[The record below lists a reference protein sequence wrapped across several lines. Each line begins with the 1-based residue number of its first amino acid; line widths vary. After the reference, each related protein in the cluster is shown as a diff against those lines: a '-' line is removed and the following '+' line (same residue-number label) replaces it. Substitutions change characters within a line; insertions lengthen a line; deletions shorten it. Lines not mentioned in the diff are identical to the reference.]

1 MHYKLAPKLRAYLA
15 SPQLTF
21 AKDDTSCSAA
31 VPADPEPREPGPD
44 QPGGGGAGAGAGAGT
59 GAGAGAGAGETG
71 GGAAGGAGAGGA
83 ATNQTGVFCV
93 YNGFGFIFTFPR
105 IWKHTST
112 GEPNNNEREWKCEA
126 NCGNCALD
134 ICSCSFDLRTLI
146 GKVLKNS

>member
-1 MHYKLAPKLRAYLA
+1 MHYKLAPKLRASLA

-44 QPGGGGAGAGAGAGT
+44 QPGGGGAGET

-71 GGAAGGAGAGGA
+71 GGGAGGA
-83 ATNQTGVFCV
+83 ATNETGVFCV

-105 IWKHTST
+105 I
-112 GEPNNNEREWKCEA
+112 
-126 NCGNCALD
+126 
-134 ICSCSFDLRTLI
+134 
-146 GKVLKNS
+146 